1 MDITYS
7 PPSAQALTVLYS
19 LIVGVCGGIVYDV
32 TRLFSALVSPFIRG
46 RVMWSLVRA
55 LLDIVFS
62 TIYTVM
68 TVLLIYAG
76 NAGAVRYFM
85 ILFTAAGT
93 ALYLLTAGRLTVKL
107 FCAVSAALIK
117 LTDRICIHAISAISP
132 LVSAARERRLIART
146 VRKMKH
152 NGR

>member
-7 PPSAQALTVLYS
+7 PPAAQAMTVLYS
-19 LIVGVCGGIVYDV
+19 LIVGVCGGVVYDV

-46 RVMWSLVRA
+46 RAVRSLVRP
-55 LLDIVFS
+55 LRDIVFLAV
-62 TIYTVM
+62 YTVM

-76 NAGAVRYFM
+76 NAGMIRYFM

-93 ALYLLTAGRLTVKL
+93 ALYRLTAGRLTGKL
-107 FCAVSAALIK
+107 FGVLSAALIK
-117 LTDRICIHAISAISP
+117 LADRICAGVRAAVSP
-132 LVSAARERRLIART
+132 LVSAGRERRLIART